1 MGLASTDWGNSMRRS
16 VAEPISRRCVVVGA
30 LAGGVA
36 LATSGHRALA
46 RALIGASRRPTVVW
60 ETGAGASQL
69 ARLWTVN
76 PGHVPVANTLRPQ
89 DSPERI
95 IVVLPGRIIQLSS
108 GHIVS
113 LIATPGGKGQWRYG
127 LADLQRVVHQG
138 WHEASIS
145 VGSGIGST
153 ARAVR
158 ALAGSGTQF
167 LLLRHPV
174 IRVPIR
180 KSSGSSAARRPLGQ

>member
-1 MGLASTDWGNSMRRS
+1 MGLASTDWGSCMRRS
-16 VAEPISRRCVVVGA
+16 VAEPISRRSVVVGA

-46 RALIGASRRPTVVW
+46 RTLLGASRRPTVIW

-76 PGHVPVANTLRPQ
+76 PGNVPVANTLRPQ

-108 GHIVS
+108 GHILS
-113 LIATPGGKGQWRYG
+113 LIATPAGKGQWRYG
-127 LADLQRVVHQG
+127 VADLQRVIHEG
-138 WHEASIS
+138 WHEATVLRNS
-145 VGSGIGST
+145 ST

-167 LLLRHPV
+167 LVLRHPV